1 MASGITIPNAQ
12 RTKDKD
18 EVKDFTLD
26 WSKELA
32 TGDTISTS
40 TWTAPSGI
48 TVSSQSNTT
57 TTTTVFLSGGTVG
70 QRYIVTNHVVTAAN
84 PSRTEEQS
92 IEITVIDGSAQTLD
106 HYCSLDDVNKLA
118 PQVPFT
124 DLSKPNAA
132 VVIGLIE
139 SVAKRIDASIANVGY
154 VVPVVAV
161 GTNALEL
168 LREACAWGALGLAQQ
183 IRDTGVATA
192 VSESGRP
199 VKNIWIQ
206 QFEEWLKRLTSPQDP
221 FELSDAP
228 RTNEQ
233 LQKQPEN
240 VLRSFVQ
247 SLPSLDSSYDPDNPT
262 VTRDQVL

>member
-32 TGDTISTS
+32 TGDTIATSSWTAPVGITISTS
-40 TWTAPSGI
+40 T
-48 TVSSQSNTT
+48 NTT
-57 TTTTVFLSGGTVG
+57 TTTTVWLSGGTVG
-70 QRYIVTNHVVTAAN
+70 TRYIITNHVVTAAN

-124 DLSKPNAA
+124 DTSKPNAA

-154 VVPVVAV
+154 VVPVAS

-168 LREACAWGALGLAQQ
+168 LREACAWGALGIAQQ
-183 IRDTGVATA
+183 IRDTGVGTA
-192 VSESGRP
+192 VSENGRP

-206 QFEEWLKRLTSPQDP
+206 QFEEWLKRLSSPQDP
-221 FELSDAP
+221 FELPDAP

-247 SLPSLDSSYDPDNPT
+247 TIPADDPSYDPDNP
-262 VTRDQVL
+262 VVSRYQVL